1 MRSNDNFE
9 DIVKK
14 DLDVRASDGT
24 HERMRRAVLDAHGS
38 SPTNTVAV
46 TPTIAGR
53 MLMRNSIVKL
63 AIAAAVIA
71 VVGLGIVEFIG
82 TGSKSSVVW
91 AEVAQK
97 VKASRGVIFRT
108 TERIVPDTYDQGVD
122 FTMNH
127 YSSTQSRLDGYK
139 GGQLIKTIWG
149 DCNTKT
155 TILVDH
161 YHKSYVKMVLEKMM
175 PDRLQTAD
183 PNSTI
188 QRFLSCQ
195 HKELGRKT
203 INGVLCE
210 GIETTDPAFFGGGN
224 PPEPPMARVWVSVET
239 GYPVQFEGERVW
251 DDQTR
256 HTFVQDQ
263 FQWDVELDGSL
274 FEPNIP
280 AGYLD
285 ISPN

>member
-1 MRSNDNFE
+1 MKPENRLE

-14 DLDVRASDGT
+14 DLNVRASDGT
-24 HERMRRAVLDAHGS
+24 YARMRRAVLDAHGRAQ
-38 SPTNTVAV
+38 TNAAAA
-46 TPTIAGR
+46 TPTITGR
-53 MLMRNSIVKL
+53 MLMRHSIVKL
-63 AIAAAVIA
+63 AIAAAIIA
-71 VVGLGIVEFIG
+71 VVGLGMFEFIG
-82 TGSKSSVVW
+82 TGSKSGVVW
-91 AEVAQK
+91 AEVVRK
-97 VKASRGVIFRT
+97 VQASRGVIFRT
-108 TERIVPDTYDQGVD
+108 TEHIVPDTYNMGVD
-122 FTMNH
+122 FTMH
-127 YSSTQSRLDGYK
+127 HWSSTQSRLDGYK
-139 GGQLIKTIWG
+139 GGALIKTIWS

-155 TILVDH
+155 TTLVD
-161 YHKSYVKMVLEKMM
+161 YDHKSYVKMTAEEM
-175 PDRLQTAD
+175 PDRFGMAD

-203 INGVLCE
+203 IAGTLCE
-210 GIETTDPAFFGGGN
+210 GMETADPAFYGGGDS
-224 PPEPPMARVWVSVET
+224 PEPPMARVWVSVET

-251 DDQTR
+251 DDRTR

-285 ISPN
+285 ISPY